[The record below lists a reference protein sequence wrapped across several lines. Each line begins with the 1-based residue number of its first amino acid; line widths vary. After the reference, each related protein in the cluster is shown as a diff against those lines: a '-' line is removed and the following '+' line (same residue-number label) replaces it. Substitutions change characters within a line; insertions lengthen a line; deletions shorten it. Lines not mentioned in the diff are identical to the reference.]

1 MDMPEPIGPITI
13 LWNTRAGWDEG
24 DREAEIVKSVLA
36 KVDPDFQFQSIKKGD
51 NIGKSCRSSVNSGAE
66 ILVAAGGDGTINAVA
81 SAAVATSKALGVIP
95 AGTLN
100 HFARDLEISLDPAE
114 AAEQF
119 RTGHEVKVDVGTVNG
134 RIFINNSVL
143 GLYPVYRTAR
153 KSIESHGLGSSRIGR
168 FLSVVGGILQVF
180 FRLPHLKLRLV
191 LDNETR
197 QIKTPFV
204 LIANNEHELE
214 TWRVGHRR
222 SINEGHL
229 WVYVMRK
236 CSRWAMLRY
245 FANFLVKRFSRHD
258 AFDVYKVKE
267 VRIESKRKEIR
278 VGIDGEVVKMRTPLE
293 YASKPQALR
302 VIAPMNYLP
311 EGGKEQG

>member
-1 MDMPEPIGPITI
+1 MNMPEPKSPITI
-13 LWNTRAGWDEG
+13 LWNTGAGWDEG
-24 DREAEIVKSVLA
+24 DKEAEIVKGVLT
-36 KVDPDFQFQSIKKGD
+36 KVDPDLHFHIIKKGD
-51 NIGKSCRSSVNSGAE
+51 DIGKNCRSSVDSGAE
-66 ILVAAGGDGTINAVA
+66 VLVAAGGDGTINAVA
-81 SAAVATSKALGVIP
+81 SAAVAASKALGVIP

-153 KSIESHGLGSSRIGR
+153 KSIESRGFGSSRIGR
-168 FLSVVGGILQVF
+168 FFSVVGGMIQVF
-180 FRLPHLKLRLV
+180 IRLPHLKLRLV
-191 LDNETR
+191 LDDETK
-197 QIKTPFV
+197 QIKTLFV

-214 TWRVGHRR
+214 TWRVGHRQ

-236 CSRWAMLRY
+236 CSRWAVLRY
-245 FANFLVKRFSRHD
+245 FASFLMKRFSRHD
-258 AFDVYKVKE
+258 AFDVFKVKE
-267 VRIESKRKEIR
+267 VRIESKRKSIR
-278 VGIDGEVVKMRTPLE
+278 VGIDGEVVRMRTPLE

-302 VIAPMNYLP
+302 VIAPINYLP